1 MMTETRKCDNC
12 GVEFTGRSG
21 ILACPACLLE
31 LGLHQWA
38 SHDLDDSE
46 STTDQ
51 DQVPTKKPPKPEELA
66 TQFPQLDIMD
76 LIGHGGMGAVY
87 KARQVRLDRLV
98 ALKIIVPDEAAKQGF
113 AERFEREARSLAK
126 LNHPHV
132 VSVHDFGVADGIYYL
147 IMEYVCGTDLRQ
159 LIQSKELSPE
169 SALAMIPQICNAL
182 QFAHDQGIVHR
193 DIKPENILIDVQGNV
208 KIADFGLAKLLER
221 TPDYR
226 TLTKTGQVV
235 GTPHY
240 MAPEQLERP
249 LEVDH
254 RADVYSLGVVFYEML
269 TGELPLG
276 RFNLPSKSV
285 QVDVRLD
292 QVVLRAL
299 EREPG
304 RRYQHVSEIGS
315 EVTSLQGAG
324 PKRTLERGD
333 PSEMSEVLSNLF
345 VLSATIPLVWFAIW
359 WTETPWPLLAF
370 CLPWI
375 LLGYAF
381 EYVGGP
387 LVSAVGA
394 ACFLAMIGLMGFS
407 VWLTKDALAI
417 AVLVPALGAFFFGS
431 LCGEK
436 DKTKRLA
443 EQRSE
448 QQNDQ
453 REWIQKRQT

>member
-1 MMTETRKCDNC
+1 MTLQTRACDQC
-12 GVEFTGRSG
+12 GVELSDRSDVS
-21 ILACPACLLE
+21 ACPACLLE
-31 LGLHQWA
+31 LGLHRWESQ
-38 SHDLDDSE
+38 DPGDSE
-46 STTDQ
+46 SAAARE
-51 DQVPTKKPPKPEELA
+51 QVPPKFKAPKPGELA
-66 TQFPQLDIMD
+66 SRFPQLEILD

-98 ALKIIVPDEAAKQGF
+98 ALKIIVPDAAAEPGF

-132 VSVHDFGVADGIYYL
+132 VTVHDFGVADGIYYL
-147 IMEYVCGTDLRQ
+147 IMEYVSGTDLRH

-169 SALAMIPQICNAL
+169 SALAMIPQICDAL

-193 DIKPENILIDVQGNV
+193 DIKPENILIDLQGNV

-221 TPDYR
+221 TSDYR
-226 TLTKTGQVV
+226 TLTGTGQVV

-276 RFNLPSKSV
+276 RFNRPSKSV

-292 QVVLRAL
+292 HVVLRAL

-315 EVTSLQGAG
+315 EVKSLHGAA
-324 PKRTLERGD
+324 PATLLEPERLAQ
-333 PSEMSEVLSNLF
+333 PAPEEFLISLIV
-345 VLSATIPLVWFAIW
+345 VSATIPLVWFAIW
-359 WTETPWPLLAF
+359 WTATPWPLLAF
-370 CLPWI
+370 CLAW
-375 LLGYAF
+375 LTLGCAV
-381 EYVGGP
+381 ENAGGP
-387 LVSAVGA
+387 LVWSMAAV
-394 ACFLAMIGLMGFS
+394 CFLAMIGLIGFS
-407 VWLTKDALAI
+407 VWLTKDAFPI
-417 AVLVPALGAFFFGS
+417 AVLVPALVAWCMGLAIGQE
-431 LCGEK
+431 EK
-436 DKTKRLA
+436 KKRLA
-443 EQRSE
+443 E
-448 QQNDQ
+448 
-453 REWIQKRQT
+453 REKQKDP

>member
-1 MMTETRKCDNC
+1 
-12 GVEFTGRSG
+12 VEFSDRSDVA
-21 ILACPACLLE
+21 ACPACLLE
-31 LGLHQWA
+31 LGLHHWESQ
-38 SHDLDDSE
+38 DPGVSE
-46 STTDQ
+46 SAAARE
-51 DQVPTKKPPKPEELA
+51 QVPPKFKAPKPGELA
-66 TQFPQLDIMD
+66 SRFPQLEILD

-98 ALKIIVPDEAAKQGF
+98 ALKIIVPDAAAEPGF

-132 VSVHDFGVADGIYYL
+132 VTVHDFGVADGIYYL
-147 IMEYVCGTDLRQ
+147 IMEYVSGTDLRHV
-159 LIQSKELSPE
+159 IQSKELSPE
-169 SALAMIPQICNAL
+169 SALAMIPQICDAL

-193 DIKPENILIDVQGNV
+193 DIKPENILIDLQGNV

-221 TPDYR
+221 TSDYR
-226 TLTKTGQVV
+226 TLTGTGQVV

-276 RFNLPSKSV
+276 RFNRPSKSV

-315 EVTSLQGAG
+315 DVKSLHGAAPVTLLDSVRLRQ
-324 PKRTLERGD
+324 P
-333 PSEMSEVLSNLF
+333 EMREFISNVF
-345 VLSATIPLVWFAIW
+345 IVGATIPLVWFAIW
-359 WTETPWPLLAF
+359 WTGSPWPLLAF

-375 LLGYAF
+375 GLGYAA
-381 EYVGGP
+381 ETVGGP
-387 LVSAVGA
+387 SVWAPAAV
-394 ACFLAMIGLMGFS
+394 CFLAMMGLIGFS
-407 VWLTKDALAI
+407 VWLTDDALAV
-417 AVLVPALGAFFFGS
+417 AALLPATGAFMI
-431 LCGEK
+431 GEAGGQQ
-436 DKTKRLA
+436 DKSKRLA
-443 EQRSE
+443 EQE
-448 QQNDQ
+448 K
-453 REWIQKRQT
+453 QKDP